1 MEYIRRCRICL
12 NDSADRYFDIF
23 DNCKSSF
30 TYADNIRHIAEVDIQ
45 QNDGL
50 TQKICC
56 NCAEEIR
63 NIFEFGLLIR
73 HGDEVLRKELLEQQK
88 EEIIQVAEDENIQ
101 ILDDEDCF
109 ITEDVGD
116 GGEGLSVLE
125 GEEVLTVDDELV
137 EEYGSHH
144 DEGHYQIIE
153 EDIFEVVEDT
163 LDSSNQLEPGSKE
176 SKETNGHL
184 EELAQVASTQQNV
197 LLIKGQTHEDYYSED
212 ECDDDYLIPYN
223 ATEEA
228 YYNFKPPKWKCIE
241 CKSVLRGDVSYEGHM
256 NIHKQLHPHKCPQCR
271 RQFRCRNALKKHKAR
286 RHNTQQQANSNQP
299 NQMPQNAT
307 DDHTGSYKCP
317 DCNEVFESDGEFL
330 FHELSLTHGNRC
342 HLTFCPFCPNGGG
355 DGSGN
360 LMEHLQSSH
369 IHTEQQKQRVE
380 AVTDSDLAFQCES
393 CSHLYKTIDELHDHQ
408 DQCNLSA
415 TEEQEINIDDDQCE
429 ESMLESIDMI
439 VHCEVCNRKVLKRNI
454 KRHML
459 GHERK
464 DKKSKEDSNTLLC
477 AYCPEIF
484 SHHDDLNLHF
494 RLIHYDTPFDN
505 HDTNE
510 YYDIFHEYIEES
522 YILRGDNHHTKAD
535 IDDGRRIKPHAE
547 APKYICPICGNI
559 FSGHAQLS
567 AHKRLHKERPY
578 KCTLCTKSYPRRVEL
593 EIHMRSHTG
602 EMPYVCHLCNKR
614 FAIKV
619 RLTYHLQKHEGIK
632 HTCPY
637 CNAVYDNRNKLK
649 AHLFK
654 HTGMPYRCE
663 ICPGVGFD
671 RRIRFA
677 NHMQR
682 IHQRILTDDELADIF
697 AKNTGKTIR
706 FKAT

>member
-477 AYCPEIF
+477 AYCPREFKTTKSLNQHERIHIDESSDTAF
-484 SHHDDLNLHF
+484 TCDDCGRQYKSKILL
-494 RLIHYDTPFDN
+494 DTHRKQAHKERDN
-505 HDTNE
+505 VCT
-510 YYDIFHEYIEES
+510 
-522 YILRGDNHHTKAD
+522 
-535 IDDGRRIKPHAE
+535 
-547 APKYICPICGNI
+547 ICGNA
-559 FSGHAQLS
+559 FKLKNQLVN
-567 AHKRLHKERPY
+567 HMKLH
-578 KCTLCTKSYPRRVEL
+578 L
-593 EIHMRSHTG
+593 EKNIPCPHCDKKYARQFDLNVHLRSHTG
-602 EMPYVCHLCNKR
+602 EMPYACHLCDKR

-619 RLTYHLQKHEGIK
+619 RLTYHLQKHYGVK
-632 HTCPY
+632 HSCKECT
-637 CNAVYDNRNKLK
+637 AVFNSKQKLK
-649 AHLFK
+649 THSFK

-663 ICPGVGFD
+663 LCESGFSTRVVFKRHLSRVHNSTMSD
-671 RRIRFA
+671 EALSEMF
-677 NHMQR
+677 QR
-682 IHQRILTDDELADIF
+682 
-697 AKNTGKTIR
+697 NTGKTIKIKQISAKNENE
-706 FKAT
+706 F